1 LNFVAQIRKALVNE
15 IRIIAISHKN
25 FPLETIGKFHIAP
38 EQREIILSDIKSSSG
53 IDEIMYLSTCNR
65 VEFIFTLPH
74 FVCPGFT
81 KSFLKKINSGL
92 SDDELNHIS
101 NQAERFNG
109 EESIEHLLKVSS
121 SLESVVIGERE
132 IITQMRNAFEEA
144 QKHKLSGDKIR
155 MIISQCIKTAKEI
168 FSHTDLAR
176 KPVSVVSLAWQEFRN
191 FGHNKDVRIVLVGAG
206 QIIRNFLKFLSENG
220 YHNFTIV
227 NRTETNAQTLADAFG
242 GKSLALDQL
251 HKYYAGFDALITCT
265 ASDQAVINPEIYSD
279 LLHGDAARKQ
289 VIDLSLPADINADIL
304 KNFNVSYV
312 GMNTIQ
318 EMASVNILFR
328 EQALVECL
336 PYISK
341 GIDDFEKALQ
351 ERRIEQAM
359 QSIPE
364 AIKEIKSTALGSV
377 FAKDLENLDEE
388 ARDLLNKIV
397 SYMEKKYISV
407 PMKMAR
413 EVLLSE
419 TRKN

>member
-1 LNFVAQIRKALVNE
+1 MNFVAQLRKVLVNE
-15 IRIIAISHKN
+15 IRVIAISHKN

-38 EQREIILSDIKSSSG
+38 EQRERILSEIKISTG

-81 KSFLKKINSGL
+81 NSFLKKLNTGL
-92 SDDELNHIS
+92 SEEELNSIS
-101 NQAERFNG
+101 IQAERFNR
-109 EESIEHLLKVSS
+109 EEAVEHILKVCS
-121 SLESVVIGERE
+121 SLESIVIGERE

-155 MIISQCIKTAKEI
+155 MAISQCIKTAKEI
-168 FSHTDLAR
+168 FSNTDLAR
-176 KPVSVVSLAWQEFRN
+176 KPVSAVSLAWQEFRN
-191 FGHNKDVRIVLVGAG
+191 FGHNKDARILLIGAG

-227 NRTETNAQTLADAFG
+227 NRTEANAQALVNAFG
-242 GKSLALDQL
+242 GKTFPLDKL
-251 HKYYAGFDALITCT
+251 GEFSGGFDALITCT
-265 ASDQAVINPEIYSD
+265 ASDHAVVTSAVYSP
-279 LLHGDAARKQ
+279 LLQGDTTRKQ
-289 VIDLSLPADINADIL
+289 VIDLSLPADIDADIL
-304 KNFNVSYV
+304 QNFNVSYV
-312 GMNTIQ
+312 GMKTIQ

-328 EQALVECL
+328 EQALAECL
-336 PYISK
+336 PYIIN
-341 GIDDFEKALQ
+341 GVADFEKSLQ

-359 QSIPE
+359 QSIPQ

-413 EVLLSE
+413 EVLLNE